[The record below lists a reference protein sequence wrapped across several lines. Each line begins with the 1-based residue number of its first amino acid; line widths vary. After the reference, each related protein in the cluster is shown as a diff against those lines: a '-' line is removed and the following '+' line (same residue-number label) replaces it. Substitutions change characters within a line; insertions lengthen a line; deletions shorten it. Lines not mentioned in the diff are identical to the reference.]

1 MLHFINNST
10 NNFNVY
16 KSCCLKLDS
25 NPFTCILI
33 NTLSKK
39 EFTFSLTQIAYK
51 IRIEFEIELDNID
64 AGDYTFKLIQND
76 QIVYM
81 EKLTVVRLENNVI
94 LDKIESTNEEIWI
107 KNKITFTNEINV
119 VKYLFYANDYLIE
132 EFNYNTLNLGIY
144 NIEDTHFVNENIL
157 LTYKI
162 EIIFND
168 NSIKTILNGVM
179 IPTAPNP
186 PLLQFDNVI

>member
-16 KSCCLKLDS
+16 KSCCLKLDE
-25 NPFTCILI
+25 NPFTCILV
-33 NTLSKK
+33 NTLTKK
-39 EFTFSLTQIAYK
+39 EFTFSLTKTDFK
-51 IRIEFEIELDNID
+51 IRIQFEIELDNID

-81 EKLTVVRLENNVI
+81 EKLTITKLENSII
-94 LDKIESTNEEIWI
+94 LDKIEVSNEGTWI
-107 KNKITFTNEINV
+107 RNKINFSNEINV

-132 EFNYNTLNLGIY
+132 EFNYNLLNLGIY
-144 NIEDTHFVNENIL
+144 NVLDTHFVNDNIL

-162 EIIFND
+162 EVLFND
-168 NSIKTILNGVM
+168 NSIKTILNGLM

>member
-16 KSCCLKLDS
+16 KSCCLKLDG
-25 NPFTCILI
+25 NPFACILV

-51 IRIEFEIELDNID
+51 IRIEFEIILDNID
-64 AGDYTFKLIQND
+64 VGDYTFKLIQND

-81 EKLTVVRLENNVI
+81 EKLTITKLENTIV
-94 LDKIESTNEEIWI
+94 LDEIESKNETTHIR
-107 KNKITFTNEINV
+107 NKITFSNETNV
-119 VKYLFYANDYLIE
+119 VKYLFYANEYLIKT
-132 EFNYNTLNLGIY
+132 FNYDVLSLGIY
-144 NIEDTHFVNENIL
+144 NVLDTHFVDDNVL

-162 EIIFND
+162 EVLFND